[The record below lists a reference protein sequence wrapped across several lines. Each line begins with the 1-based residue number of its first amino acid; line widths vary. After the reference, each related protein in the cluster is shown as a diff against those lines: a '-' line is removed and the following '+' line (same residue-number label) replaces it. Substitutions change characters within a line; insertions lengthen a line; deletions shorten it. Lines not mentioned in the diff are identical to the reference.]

1 MEDVCCAAGISMP
14 SNLILICPGNWR
26 SAARSEGL
34 LLVAGGGSTDANDPQ
49 RTKVEFCAL

>member
-34 LLVAGGGSTDANDPQ
+34 LLVAGGGSTDANDPP